1 MKTSF
6 QQTDTDLINPYLPLA
21 DLFINFTLILVLFGV
36 AMALPAGNG
45 DTTSDSAAN
54 GQELSS
60 TAEGGATDASGTGG
74 VEAFV
79 AQQQELETK
88 IHEILGDE
96 VEFQDRLDPAGVK
109 RFVIGHRYFAV
120 RSPNSKT
127 VPPLTPE
134 GRRVVAQI
142 GRLLADKDAMKL
154 YRRIRIEGHAMPPH
168 PKGSDEDWR
177 WDVSLGLAREVASV
191 FRNTAGIPPHYFI
204 ISGRGGQSPVD
215 KYDLATGKENPNY
228 NYRDPKHLRVEI
240 VIEFAEKNAL
250 GEETKRN

>member
-1 MKTSF
+1 MAGGSSRHLVTVLVALVSAF
-6 QQTDTDLINPYLPLA
+6 AGATLTLLYMRATNVYPYAASNPDLSTREEWPDRA
-21 DLFINFTLILVLFGV
+21 S
-36 AMALPAGNG
+36 ALE
-45 DTTSDSAAN
+45 DSA
-54 GQELSS
+54 
-60 TAEGGATDASGTGG
+60 GTGG

-120 RSPNSKT
+120 RNPNSKT

-142 GRLLADKDAMKL
+142 GRLLVDKDAMKL

-191 FRNTAGIPPHYFI
+191 LRNTAGIPPHYFI
-204 ISGRGGQSPVD
+204 VSGRGGQSPVD

-250 GEETKRN
+250 GEATRRN